1 MELFL
6 FFLIVAVGGVWW
18 LNHTMKKK
26 ADADAAASLS
36 TQESQAPYKVDPVPE
51 KIIEIEKP
59 AMPVVAE
66 EKPAMPV
73 VAEEKPKKRVAKPKT
88 TPSKKPTARKKATV
102 VEKAP
107 AVKKSRVKKA

>member
-66 EKPAMPV
+66 EKP
-73 VAEEKPKKRVAKPKT
+73 KKRVAKPKT